1 MIPPVTQAHPSS
13 SFPDTSALAAELND
27 PLMARINLLLEKG
40 FPWMRFPA
48 ALEQQFLMDMAEARR
63 RHFVIS
69 SVIALLIYNG
79 FLVADYLMARDIFW
93 LAVEIRIFF
102 FTPLALLFIHLI
114 QRSNGRFIHS
124 LPTASLEVIVVSG
137 GLIAAGSLAF
147 ILSETKTAFAAYY
160 HVGFTVVVLYGN
172 VVQRLRFWYAVVF
185 STALLGIHMAGIVLL
200 DNFPQRLLWPI
211 FSMVMSAT
219 IFSLTANYVMER
231 DERKRYLLTLRERG
245 VVRELTRAHE
255 RLQELSR
262 VDALTELYN
271 RRHFQEYLQQVWE
284 RAQYDGTTVSILMV
298 DVDHFKKYN
307 DRYGH
312 PAGDE
317 CLSQIARVLQTTLR
331 RPEDLIA
338 RYGGEE
344 FIAVLPRTD
353 ADYAMAIAERVR
365 IAVEALQMRHESSS
379 ASHFVTVSI
388 GVVSCKADFL
398 MKSSALISAADQ
410 ALYQAKHEGRNRVCV
425 VDAKTA
431 VSAASTH

>member
-1 MIPPVTQAHPSS
+1 MSSLPPSS
-13 SFPDTSALAAELND
+13 SADIPKLAAGLHD
-27 PLMARINLLLEKG
+27 PLMVRINQLLDKG
-40 FPWMRFPA
+40 FPLMRFPG
-48 ALEQQFLMDMAEARR
+48 ALEQQFLLDVAEARR

-79 FLVADYLMARDIFW
+79 FLVADYLMARDVFW

-102 FTPLALLFIHLI
+102 FTPLALLFIYLI
-114 QRSNGRFIHS
+114 QTRNGAFIHS

-147 ILSETKTAFAAYY
+147 ILSETKTAYAVYY

-185 STALLGIHMAGIVLL
+185 STALLGIHLAGIILL
-200 DNFPQRLLWPI
+200 GDFPQRLLWPI
-211 FSMVMSAT
+211 FSMVISAVV
-219 IFSLTANYVMER
+219 FSLTANYLMER
-231 DERKRYLLTLRERG
+231 DERKRYLLTMRERG

-262 VDALTELYN
+262 VDALTGLHN

-284 RAQYDGTTVSILMV
+284 RAQYDGSSLSILMV

-344 FIAVLPRTD
+344 FIAVLPQTE
-353 ADYAMAIAERVR
+353 AGYAVALAERVR
-365 IAVEALQMRHESSS
+365 VAVEALQMRHESSS

-398 MKSSALISAADQ
+398 MKASALVSAADQ
-410 ALYQAKHEGRNRVCV
+410 ALYQAKHEGRNRICV
-425 VDAKTA
+425 IDAK
-431 VSAASTH
+431 V

>member
-1 MIPPVTQAHPSS
+1 MSSLPPSS
-13 SFPDTSALAAELND
+13 SADIPKLAAGLHD
-27 PLMARINLLLEKG
+27 PLMARINQLLDKG
-40 FPWMRFPA
+40 FPWMRFPG
-48 ALEQQFLMDMAEARR
+48 ALEQQFLLDVAEARR

-79 FLVADYLMARDIFW
+79 FLVADYLMARDVFW
-93 LAVEIRIFF
+93 LAVEIRILF
-102 FTPLALLFIHLI
+102 FTPLALLFIYLI
-114 QRSNGRFIHS
+114 QTRNGAFIHS

-147 ILSETKTAFAAYY
+147 ILSETRTAYAAYY

-185 STALLGIHMAGIVLL
+185 STALLGIHLAGIILL
-200 DNFPQRLLWPI
+200 GDFPQRLLWPI
-211 FSMVMSAT
+211 FSMVLSAVV
-219 IFSLTANYVMER
+219 FSLTANYLMER

-262 VDALTELYN
+262 VDALTGLHN

-284 RAQYDGTTVSILMV
+284 RAQYDGSSVSILMV

-344 FIAVLPRTD
+344 FIAVLPQTET
-353 ADYAMAIAERVR
+353 AYAVAVAERVR
-365 IAVEALQMRHESSS
+365 VAVEALQMRHESSS

-398 MKSSALISAADQ
+398 LKSAALVSAADQ
-410 ALYQAKHEGRNRVCV
+410 ALYQAKHEGRNRICV
-425 VDAKTA
+425 IDTKA
-431 VSAASTH
+431 VASAN

>member
-1 MIPPVTQAHPSS
+1 MSSFPPSS
-13 SFPDTSALAAELND
+13 SPDVSKLAARLND
-27 PLMARINLLLEKG
+27 PLMVKINQLLDKG
-40 FPWMRFPA
+40 FPWMRFPGS
-48 ALEQQFLMDMAEARR
+48 LEQQFLLDVAEGRR

-79 FLVADYLMARDIFW
+79 FLVADYLMARDVFW
-93 LAVEIRIFF
+93 LAVQIRIFF
-102 FTPLALLFIHLI
+102 FTPLALLFIYLI
-114 QRSNGRFIHS
+114 QRQRGAFIHS

-137 GLIAAGSLAF
+137 GLIAATSLAF
-147 ILSETKTAFAAYY
+147 ILSETKSVLAPYY
-160 HVGFTVVVLYGN
+160 HVGFCVVILYGN
-172 VVQRLRFWYAVVF
+172 VVQRLRFWYAAVF
-185 STALLGIHMAGIVLL
+185 SMALLGIHVAGIVLL
-200 DNFPQRLLWPI
+200 GSFPPRLLWPI
-211 FSMVMSAT
+211 VSMVLSSVV
-219 IFSLTANYVMER
+219 FSLTANYVMER

-262 VDALTELYN
+262 VDALTGLYN

-284 RAQYDGTTVSILMV
+284 RAQYDGSSVSILMV

-317 CLSQIARVLQTTLR
+317 CLSQIAGVLQTTLR

-344 FIAVLPRTD
+344 FIAVLPTTD
-353 ADYAMAIAERVR
+353 ANYATAAAERVR
-365 IAVEALQMRHESSS
+365 VAVEALQMRHESSS

-398 MKSSALISAADQ
+398 LKSSALVSAADQ
-410 ALYQAKHEGRNRVCV
+410 ALYQAKHEGRNRICV
-425 VDAKTA
+425 LDAKA
-431 VSAASTH
+431 AASAH